1 MQPPVPQGPPLPQG
15 TLDDFYNQRSVG
27 AGKGLSWNQKPDGY
41 TYVGVVAKTPGN
53 GDVFVDTQPAAQG
66 GQPKQNR
73 DGSYKYVLQVQLRI
87 AWMDQFQQFTYPEQD
102 ARLFLRGGLRDEMTR
117 AMHEAGDE
125 GVPKEGALIIVT
137 LTGRKPGNNIATNV
151 FAVEYHRPGTWEQ
164 HFPQYTHLLQQ
175 QAPQQQMQQAPAQYG
190 GAPQQAPYQ
199 QPQSAPAPVQGV
211 PGYGQA
217 NPNPQQYAQP
227 YPQPSGTTP
236 QAAVAGPAPQYGGQA
251 YDPNTQPVQANAAAG
266 YPNQPSAPVNQ
277 GPAPSQPAAYDPNAQ
292 QGQMQL
298 PYAAP
303 NSPQGGPA
311 PAQGPS
317 QMPAGGPA
325 PQPQPGTTGS
335 ALDPARQQLLA
346 RITNQQPQQQPQQ
359 PQG

>member
-1 MQPPVPQGPPLPQG
+1 
-15 TLDDFYNQRSVG
+15 
-27 AGKGLSWNQKPDGY
+27 
-41 TYVGVVAKTPGN
+41 
-53 GDVFVDTQPAAQG
+53 VFVDTQPAAQG

-102 ARLFLRGGLRDEMTR
+102 ARLFLRSGLRDEMTR

-137 LTGRKPGNNIATNV
+137 LTGRKPGNSIATNV

-175 QAPQQQMQQAPAQYG
+175 QAPQQQMQQAPQQYG

-199 QPQSAPAPVQGV
+199 QPQSAPAPQGV

-217 NPNPQQYAQP
+217 APNPQQYAQAAP
-227 YPQPSGTTP
+227 LPQG
-236 QAAVAGPAPQYGGQA
+236 QAVQQYGQQA
-251 YDPNTQPVQANAAAG
+251 YDPSTQPVQANAAAG
-266 YPNQPSAPVNQ
+266 YPNQQTYPQAPQDQGTQQPQGAPVN
-277 GPAPSQPAAYDPNAQ
+277 PSQGQAPGGYADPNAQ
-292 QGQMQL
+292 QTQPGQQMQL
-298 PYAAP
+298 PYGG
-303 NSPQGGPA
+303 PQGGPA
-311 PAQGPS
+311 PAG
-317 QMPAGGPA
+317 QMPAGGPQGPA
-325 PQPQPGTTGS
+325 PQPGTSGS

-346 RITNQQPQQQPQQ
+346 RITNQQPQQQQQPQQ